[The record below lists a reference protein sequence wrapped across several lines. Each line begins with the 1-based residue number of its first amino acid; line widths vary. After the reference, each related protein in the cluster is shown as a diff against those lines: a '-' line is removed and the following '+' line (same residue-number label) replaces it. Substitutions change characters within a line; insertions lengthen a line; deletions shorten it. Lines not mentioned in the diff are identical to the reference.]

1 MNKEG
6 VLIRDFRKT
15 DLDSVLDLL
24 PRCFAKEFEISGFD
38 PDHTR
43 GMAKRAY
50 GTAGRLLMA
59 SSRLF
64 RREPLRFFVAEVGN
78 KVVGTTIA
86 TRLEKAGS
94 ISAVMVSPDHRR
106 KGIATTLVKSAVE
119 YFRERE
125 MERAVLN
132 AVSTNAAAIGVYSKL
147 GFQPFEN
154 FAYLVGDKASVP
166 ALGGTEVETRPYRDD
181 DLEEVYNLVMAS
193 QDPERLRIFGFS
205 KRQLKTPLWLRL
217 FRFST
222 QKRIVAVRAGRIVG
236 SVVATY
242 TTPKEAGNI
251 SSINVRP
258 EDRSQ
263 GIEKALAT
271 AAINEIRRGG
281 VERIV
286 AMVRTK
292 RPELIETLSG
302 LGLREAVEMVEMLR
316 ETR

>member
-1 MNKEG
+1 
-6 VLIRDFRKT
+6 
-15 DLDSVLDLL
+15 
-24 PRCFAKEFEISGFD
+24 
-38 PDHTR
+38 
-43 GMAKRAY
+43 
-50 GTAGRLLMA
+50 
-59 SSRLF
+59 
-64 RREPLRFFVAEVGN
+64 
-78 KVVGTTIA
+78 
-86 TRLEKAGS
+86 
-94 ISAVMVSPDHRR
+94 
-106 KGIATTLVKSAVE
+106 
-119 YFRERE
+119 
-125 MERAVLN
+125 
-132 AVSTNAAAIGVYSKL
+132 
-147 GFQPFEN
+147 
-154 FAYLVGDKASVP
+154 
-166 ALGGTEVETRPYRDD
+166 
-181 DLEEVYNLVMAS
+181 LEEVYNLLMAS
-193 QDPERLRIFGFS
+193 QDPERLKIFGFS

-242 TTPKEAGNI
+242 TTPKEAGSI

-302 LGLREAVEMVEMLR
+302 LGLREAMEMVEMLR
-316 ETR
+316 ETD